1 MQTAFE
7 YEVDVTNNNYST
19 ANSSFKGYIETT
31 YDKLVEKFGEPIQYG
46 EGDKV
51 TVEWVIDFIDNE
63 TFKITTATIY
73 DWKQYEE
80 GTPYDLY
87 NWHIGGFH
95 HDAVDFVKEFVGA

>member
-1 MQTAFE
+1 MNTTIN
-7 YEVDVTNNNYST
+7 YTVDVTNNSESMN
-19 ANSSFKGYIETT
+19 NSCYRGIVTTT
-31 YDKLVEKFGEPIQYG
+31 YDKLVEKFGEPMQYG

-63 TFKITTATIY
+63 TYEITRASIY